1 MDSPKEEDIIHV
13 DQDQQKIEKL
23 KDLVKKIKDDHKRVT
38 KLIEEHHIKIENSKK
53 NENNLD

>member
-1 MDSPKEEDIIHV
+1 MDSPKEEDIINV

-23 KDLVKKIKDDHKRVT
+23 KNLVKKIKDDHKRVT

-53 NENNLD
+53 NKNNLD